1 MSVELDE
8 ARRALMK
15 DKRYKRL
22 LDTFESRRMFSLPF
36 DDYRDE
42 CQTLHKSRKL
52 HKLKG
57 VGDPN
62 FGKNLIEAAITDQA
76 KRHRYAEILTIVK
89 DANSSL
95 FRLLESFE
103 SYYLIKHGDKLR
115 AIRTKDERKQ
125 FIRAVLSK
133 FHKYLAETE
142 QLIDIL
148 NIYIEDID
156 KAGYL
161 VSNLVRAYETIS
173 KRDPLMTSI

>member
-1 MSVELDE
+1 
-8 ARRALMK
+8 MK

-22 LDTFESRRMFSLPF
+22 ADTFESRRMFSLPF
-36 DDYRDE
+36 DEYRDE
-42 CQTLHKSRKL
+42 IQTLHKSRKL

-62 FGKNLIEAAITDQA
+62 FGKHLIEAAIGDQS
-76 KRHRYAEILTIVK
+76 KRHRYVEILTIVK

-95 FRLLESFE
+95 YKMLDSFE
-103 SYYLIKHGDKLR
+103 SYYLIKHADRLR

-125 FIRAVLSK
+125 FIRSVLNK
-133 FHKYLAETE
+133 FHKYLTETE

-161 VSNLVRAYETIS
+161 VTNLVRAYETIS
-173 KRDPLMTSI
+173 KRDPHMSSI